1 MCGGAIISESEVVDM
16 NPNPPN
22 RGRRLTTEDL
32 WTTSEE
38 GDTFSYLLCFD
49 GTATSSSETYF
60 HFDHPQLPFFSNN
73 HKAAAAVG
81 TCDQKV
87 EKKKRVVVEKKGE
100 QRVRK
105 NLYRGI
111 RQRPWGKWAAEI
123 RDPRKGIRVWLG
135 TFNTA
140 EEAALAYDAAALRIR
155 GNKARL
161 NFPPKIK
168 RCLNPEP
175 TQPTGP
181 PPCIPQA
188 QDPDQLKQQIS
199 TLESFLGL
207 EHEPQPEVQ
216 WDSLYRDLW
225 TLDDIVMPNRH
236 LFSNGI

>member
-1 MCGGAIISESEVVDM
+1 MCGGAIISESEVVDV

-49 GTATSSSETYF
+49 
-60 HFDHPQLPFFSNN
+60 
-73 HKAAAAVG
+73 AVG

-140 EEAALAYDAAALRIR
+140 EEAALAYDGAALRIR

-161 NFPPKIK
+161 NFPAKIK
-168 RCLNPEP
+168 RCLSPEP

-207 EHEPQPEVQ
+207 EHEQPQPQPEMQ

-225 TLDDIVMPNRH
+225 TLDDVVMPNRH
-236 LFSNGI
+236 LF